1 MINRIYRLKE
11 AGRIEAY
18 FASISLNDSQ
28 VIVRPKYLSICA
40 ADQRYFRGERNP
52 EAMKK
57 KLPMALIHEGMGTVL
72 WDPTGMFAPGE
83 QVVMIPNVA
92 GSGAEYIKENY
103 RRESHFLSSG
113 YDGFMQDYVAL
124 SPEQLIRLPENAGI
138 HYVLTE
144 LLSVACNAI
153 STWNKLGRTRD
164 GDRFGVWGSG
174 SMGYIT
180 ALALRILYPKAHI
193 TMVSRSREKLSY
205 CSFADR
211 LLQTSDNIPENEFD
225 CCFECVGGSASQM
238 AIEQM
243 ITAVRPQG
251 TLVLLGVNEEPVPM
265 RTRMILEK
273 GLAVL
278 GASRSDRTDFEMA
291 VDMIR
296 RKKRMENYLKVII
309 SEVVVIKNLKDID
322 EAFNIDNNM
331 PFKTVMEWKI

>member
-11 AGRIEAY
+11 PGRIE
-18 FASISLNDSQ
+18 FDFGSISLADSA
-28 VIVRPKYLSICA
+28 VIVRPKYLAICA
-40 ADQRYFRGERNP
+40 ADQRYYRGERSP

-72 WDPTGMFAPGE
+72 WDPTKTFAPGE
-83 QVVMIPNVA
+83 TVVMIPNVT
-92 GSGAEYIKENY
+92 GDSVDYIKENY

-124 SPEQLIRLPENAGI
+124 APEQLIRLPENAGI

-153 STWNKLGRTRD
+153 STWKELGRTQ

-174 SMGYIT
+174 SVGYIT
-180 ALALRILYPKAHI
+180 ALALRILYPSAHI
-193 TMVSRSREKLSY
+193 TMVGRSREKLNY

-211 LLQTSDNIPENEFD
+211 LLQTSEVIPENEFD
-225 CCFECVGGSASQM
+225 CCFECVGGSSSQL
-238 AIEQM
+238 AIDQM
-243 ITAVRPQG
+243 ISAVRPQG
-251 TLVLLGVNEEPVPM
+251 TIVLLGVNEEPVPM

-278 GASRSDRTDFEMA
+278 GASRSSREDFEMA
-291 VDMIR
+291 VGMIQ

-309 SEVVVIKNLKDID
+309 SQIVITKNLKDID
-322 EAFNIDNNM
+322 EAFNIDNYM
-331 PFKTVMEWKI
+331 PFKTVMEWKM